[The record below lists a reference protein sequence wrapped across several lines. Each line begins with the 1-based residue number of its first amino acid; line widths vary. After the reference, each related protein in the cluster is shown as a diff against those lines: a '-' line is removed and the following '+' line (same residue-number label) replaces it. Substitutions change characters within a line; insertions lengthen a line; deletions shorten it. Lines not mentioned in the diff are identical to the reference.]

1 MTPTAEFLG
10 VLQPSRRRDLETIVR
25 RFSAAGVGRWFFRP
39 SPCPR
44 AAVSRECRIVL
55 AETMSILPIS
65 LANLV
70 RKGFRESCD
79 TEIFVRTE
87 LI

>member
-1 MTPTAEFLG
+1 MEFLG
-10 VLQPSRRRDLETIVR
+10 VLQPTLPRDLETIVR
-25 RFSAAGVGRWFFRP
+25 RLPAAGVGRWFFRL
-39 SPCPR
+39 SPCPQ
-44 AAVSRECRIVL
+44 AALFRECRIVL
-55 AETMSILPIS
+55 AEIMSILPIS